1 MGNSF
6 LFTIITI
13 MILIRISMQNENNE
27 CPKKCDCL
35 EQYVDCSK
43 KNLVSVPRI
52 PKWVEQL
59 DLSYNKLSKGI
70 TEGFEELLSLKILKL
85 DKNTLLHIPTFLHP
99 NQIQESGYNQ
109 PAYGGQAGQLEIGHG
124 PYPSIG
130 AGGTVSPQV
139 QQWFRAVDKDQS
151 GFITAIELKSALVN
165 AQGQT
170 FSETACN
177 LMIGMFDKDRSG
189 HINLEEFDK
198 LYTYINQWLAVFKTY
213 DTDQS
218 GHIDGPELSKA
229 LMQMGFRFTPEF
241 INFLIKRSDPNEGKI
256 SVDNFIVLCVQVQR
270 FTEAFRVRDTQQN
283 GTVTIGFE
291 DFLNIALSCSI

>member
-1 MGNSF
+1 MYTQPG
-6 LFTIITI
+6 
-13 MILIRISMQNENNE
+13 
-27 CPKKCDCL
+27 
-35 EQYVDCSK
+35 Y
-43 KNLVSVPRI
+43 
-52 PKWVEQL
+52 
-59 DLSYNKLSKGI
+59 
-70 TEGFEELLSLKILKL
+70 
-85 DKNTLLHIPTFLHP
+85 
-99 NQIQESGYNQ
+99 YNQ
-109 PAYGGQAGQLEIGHG
+109 PGYGGQAGQLEMGHG

-139 QQWFRAVDKDQS
+139 QQWFNAVDKDRS

-165 AQGQT
+165 GQGQN

-213 DTDQS
+213 DKDQS
-218 GHIDGPELSKA
+218 GHIDEQELSQA
-229 LMQMGFRFTPEF
+229 LLQMGFRFSQEF
-241 INFLIKRSDPNEGKI
+241 ISFLTKRCDPKGGKI

-291 DFLNIALSCSI
+291 DFLKVALSCSI

>member
-1 MGNSF
+1 M
-6 LFTIITI
+6 
-13 MILIRISMQNENNE
+13 
-27 CPKKCDCL
+27 D
-35 EQYVDCSK
+35 
-43 KNLVSVPRI
+43 
-52 PKWVEQL
+52 
-59 DLSYNKLSKGI
+59 YN
-70 TEGFEELLSLKILKL
+70 
-85 DKNTLLHIPTFLHP
+85 
-99 NQIQESGYNQ
+99 SGYNQ
-109 PAYGGQAGQLEIGHG
+109 PAYGGQTGQLEIGHG

-130 AGGTVSPQV
+130 AGGTISPQV

-241 INFLIKRSDPNEGKI
+241 INFLIKRCDPNEGKI